1 MPDIFYLISKW
12 WKQMLVIAGLSLLI
26 VGIIIFLKPDQYLS
40 VATAVPASSF
50 SADKSKIFSENIEA
64 LYSELGTPDDLDM
77 ILGTAKLD
85 TVYLAVTDQFNLF
98 DHYKVSE
105 KGEAA
110 RHKATKLLMC
120 NSKVMKSEYG
130 ELKVKVWDTDKNLA
144 PQLANAILDKL
155 QAIHQDLLSISNKA
169 SLNGLQK
176 ASAKIKT
183 QLDSIQG
190 FAKSGI
196 EINDSRSKGLADQL
210 QQYEK
215 LIGEYQLIIDSK
227 PPVLMPVE
235 KARASGWPDR
245 PRRLQIMIAAGILS
259 FLFAL
264 LTALVIERRKTL
276 GL

>member
-1 MPDIFYLISKW
+1 MPDIFYLLSKW
-12 WKQMLVIAGLSLLI
+12 WKQMLAIIGLSLLI
-26 VGIIIFLKPDQYLS
+26 VGIIIFLQPDQYLS
-40 VATAVPASSF
+40 VTTAVPASAYS
-50 SADKSKIFSENIEA
+50 SDKSKIFSENIEA

-98 DHYKVSE
+98 DHYKISE

-155 QAIHQDLLSISNKA
+155 QAIHQELLSINNRA

-176 ASAKIKT
+176 ASAKINF
-183 QLDSIQG
+183 QLDSIRSQTKNG
-190 FAKSGI
+190 V
-196 EINDSRSKGLADQL
+196 EINEDRTKGLMDQL

-215 LIGEYQLIIDSK
+215 LISEYQLIIDSK
-227 PPVLMPVE
+227 PPVLMLVE
-235 KARASGWPDR
+235 KARVSLRPDR
-245 PRRLQIMIAAGILS
+245 PMRLQILIATGVLGL
-259 FLFAL
+259 LFSL
-264 LTALVIERRKTL
+264 LIALVLERKKTVRV
-276 GL
+276 